1 MAAAADPAS
10 DYAGRMSEAGPT
22 GTVPP
27 ENGPLDNGP
36 TDVGIAG
43 PWAPADC
50 TLPAADQPLRMAE
63 FRDLLDGAVIGS
75 ERLDET
81 RLQLRLRR
89 DRDTAS
95 RAAALA
101 TAETECCS
109 FFVFALTVTSDSLL
123 LDITVP
129 AARAGILDAMAVSAH
144 A

>member
-1 MAAAADPAS
+1 MAPVAARPRRPPAGTGPPETRPAYQTGS
-10 DYAGRMSEAGPT
+10 PHLGPDYAGLMSES
-22 GTVPP
+22 
-27 ENGPLDNGP
+27 
-36 TDVGIAG
+36 
-43 PWAPADC
+43 WAPADC
-50 TLPAADQPLRMAE
+50 TLPTAERPLRAAE
-63 FRDLLDGAVIGS
+63 FRDLFDGAVIGS

-89 DRDTAS
+89 DRDIAS

-101 TAETECCS
+101 AAETECCS

-129 AARAGILDAMAVSAH
+129 VARADILDALAVQAD

>member
-1 MAAAADPAS
+1 
-10 DYAGRMSEAGPT
+10 MSEP
-22 GTVPP
+22 
-27 ENGPLDNGP
+27 
-36 TDVGIAG
+36 GIAES
-43 PWAPADC
+43 WAPADC
-50 TLPAADQPLRMAE
+50 ALPTAERPLRAAE

-75 ERLDET
+75 ERLDHT

-89 DRDTAS
+89 DRDIAS
-95 RAAALA
+95 RVAALA

-129 AARAGILDAMAVSAH
+129 AERADILDAMAMQAH

>member
-1 MAAAADPAS
+1 
-10 DYAGRMSEAGPT
+10 MSES
-22 GTVPP
+22 
-27 ENGPLDNGP
+27 
-36 TDVGIAG
+36 
-43 PWAPADC
+43 WAPADC
-50 TLPAADQPLRMAE
+50 TLPTAERPLRAAE
-63 FRDLLDGAVIGS
+63 FRDLFDGAVIGS

-89 DRDTAS
+89 DRNIAS

-129 AARAGILDAMAVSAH
+129 VARADILDALALQAH